1 MGGHWWSRQ
10 WSGRPWWSKW
20 HDVINFSVIGVI
32 LLIVLWESLRRWLG
46 Y

>member
-10 WSGRPWWSKW
+10 WSDRPWWSKW
-20 HDVINFSVIGVI
+20 HDVISFSIIGVI
-32 LLIVLWESLRRWLG
+32 LLIVLWESLKRWLG